1 MYLAQK
7 RIKKTLTYFIR
18 QEIKADQKEIQNRQ
32 AVDLGPDPSQY
43 IIYPGGHAFYIDEI
57 IQQRLEDIGI
67 EATQEDL
74 EDIFW
79 PFLRPDIKRALEP
92 YRSRSNTKHRG
103 KMTLSQEENLRA
115 NTHIFDKRRI
125 HYLKFGRMNQ
135 GYVGQM
141 SGKLLR
147 DLEGKSRDEIEQYF
161 WRTEKQ
167 ILKNHELKTYVY
179 VVFDLQR
186 FFTSPSAK
194 DAPDQIDEDSLDEYF
209 LRELCRLNTSDNFWV
224 DELHNRNLHDYLVR
238 YLIMFFD
245 NDFTERN
252 LASDFFRDFVNQ
264 HRAFRG
270 YPQKITVTIQEASTI
285 FEVSQEALKTI
296 SKIGLIKLYRRLARK
311 HHPDRG
317 GEHEK
322 FIRLTE
328 AFHSTMRKRRFKS

>member
-7 RIKKTLTYFIR
+7 RIKKTLNYFIR
-18 QEIKADQKEIQNRQ
+18 QEVKVDQQKFQSRQ
-32 AVDLGPDPSQY
+32 VVDLGPDPSQY

-57 IQQRLEDIGI
+57 ILQRLEDIGI

-79 PFLRPDIKRALEP
+79 PFLRSDVKRALEP
-92 YRSRSNTKHRG
+92 YRSRSNTKNRG
-103 KMTLSQEENLRA
+103 KMTLSQEEKLRT
-115 NTHIFDKRRI
+115 NTHIFDKRRM

-161 WRTEKQ
+161 WRIEKQ

-186 FFTSPSAK
+186 FFTSPSSK
-194 DAPDQIDEDSLDEYF
+194 DAPDLIDEDSLDEYF
-209 LRELCRLNTSDNFWV
+209 LREICHLNSSDNFWV
-224 DELHNRNLHDYLVR
+224 GELHNQNLHDYLVR

-252 LASDFFRDFVNQ
+252 LAGDFFRDFVNQ
-264 HRAFRG
+264 HRTFRG

-285 FEVSQEALKTI
+285 FEVSSETLKTI
-296 SKIGLIKLYRRLARK
+296 SKIGLIKLYRRLAQK

-328 AFHSTMRKRRFKS
+328 AFHSTMRKRRFKA

>member
-7 RIKKTLTYFIR
+7 RIKKTLNYFIR
-18 QEIKADQKEIQNRQ
+18 QEVKADQQKIQSRQ
-32 AVDLGPDPSQY
+32 VVDLGPDPSQY

-74 EDIFW
+74 EGIFW

-92 YRSRSNTKHRG
+92 YRSRSSAKNRG
-103 KMTLSQEENLRA
+103 KMTLIQEENLRA
-115 NTHIFDKRRI
+115 NTHIFDKRRM

-194 DAPDQIDEDSLDEYF
+194 DAPDMIDEDSLDEYF
-209 LRELCRLNTSDNFWV
+209 LRELCLLNSSDNFWV
-224 DELHNRNLHDYLVR
+224 GELHNQNLRDYLVR

-245 NDFTERN
+245 NDFAERN
-252 LASDFFRDFVNQ
+252 LANGFFRDFIN
-264 HRAFRG
+264 HRRAFRG
-270 YPQKITVTIQEASTI
+270 YPQKITVDIQEASTI
-285 FEVSQEALKTI
+285 FEVSQETLKTI
-296 SKIGLIKLYRRLARK
+296 SKISLIKLYRRLAQK
-311 HHPDRG
+311 HHPDLG

-328 AFHSTMRKRRFKS
+328 AFHSTMRKRRFKA